1 MVLERED
8 DQWFSKKSFQQS
20 VLPTFGDILQKAFFK
35 HVLECIYLKVYRE
48 NEKYGI
54 KEFW

>member
-8 DQWFSKKSFQQS
+8 DQWFPKKSFQQS
-20 VLPTFGDILQKAFFK
+20 VLPTLGYILQKAFFK
-35 HVLECIYLKVYRE
+35 HVLECIYLKVYRK

-54 KEFW
+54 KEF

>member
-1 MVLERED
+1 MVSLKIIPAICTPHFLGE
-8 DQWFSKKSFQQS
+8 
-20 VLPTFGDILQKAFFK
+20 GILQKVFFK

-54 KEFW
+54 KEF